1 MRFGGELV
9 KVDKSLQKHLLY
21 RVQHRP
27 NNPPKTTPIG
37 YINAVTNTHSEAVL
51 FPFGINC

>member
-9 KVDKSLQKHLLY
+9 KVDKSRHKHLLH

-27 NNPPKTTPIG
+27 NNPPRTTPIG
-37 YINAVTNTHSEAVL
+37 YTNAVANTHSAAVL
-51 FPFGINC
+51 FPLE